1 MKDNLEYLIDYRK
14 TTMTTLVD
22 FLVKT
27 LDDLK
32 ASEILPLDVKGKS
45 SVTDTMIIC
54 TGTSSRHISSL
65 AQKLID
71 ESKQAGFESFGEE
84 GRATADWVV
93 VDFGQAMVHIMQ
105 AESRELYQLEK
116 LWG

>member
-1 MKDNLEYLIDYRK
+1 
-14 TTMTTLVD
+14 MTTLVD
-22 FLVKT
+22 FLINK

-32 ASEILPLDVKGKS
+32 AVDILHLDVQGKS
-45 SVTDTMIIC
+45 SVTDNMIIC
-54 TGTSSRHISSL
+54 TGTSSRHISAL

-84 GRATADWVV
+84 GKATADWVV

-105 AESRELYQLEK
+105 ADSRELYQLEK

>member
-1 MKDNLEYLIDYRK
+1 
-14 TTMTTLVD
+14 MTTLVD
-22 FLVKT
+22 FLINK

-32 ASEILPLDVKGKS
+32 AVDILHLDVQGKS
-45 SVTDTMIIC
+45 SVTDNMIIC

-84 GRATADWVV
+84 GKATADWVV
-93 VDFGQAMVHIMQ
+93 VDFGQAMVHILQ
-105 AESRELYQLEK
+105 AESREMYQLEK
-116 LWG
+116 LWA